1 MSAKGDT
8 FYAWTKSSDIKGEC
22 GGAVISILKYALEN
36 KIVDM
41 VLTVRKGVDIYDPLP
56 VFITDPA
63 ELASCAGSLHCGT
76 LLLPKLIKKY
86 LDGARNMKIAVTVK
100 GCDAKAMYELGKRN
114 QINMDN
120 IFMIGLNCGGSV
132 SPQVARKMI
141 AEKYGI
147 DPDDVV
153 KEEIDKGQFIV
164 ITKDG
169 QHKGISIDEL
179 EEEGLGRRPNCQRC
193 ETKIPRQADIVC
205 GNWGVVGDK
214 AGKATFVEICS
225 SKGAKLFDGAVSAGA
240 IDTCAPDAKGL
251 AIRSKIENV
260 MINLGKKH
268 QEKQFASLGT
278 GAKRLGFI
286 KGEASRCIKC
296 YNCIEQCP
304 ICYCNECSTKKPHL
318 VRPGLIPPDFM
329 FHLIRFAHVSD
340 SCVNCGQCQELCPMD
355 IPNALVMHSLQVEM
369 QNLFGYVPGYDM
381 QLPVLAFVEE
391 AAERKRL
398 ADTGSDQIFN
408 IFTDNEE

>member
-132 SPQVARKMI
+132 SPQIARKMI

-179 EEEGLGRRPNCQRC
+179 EEAGLGRRPNCQRC